1 MLPLA
6 ILRESSAPLS
16 KAPHP
21 SYGQIL
27 KSSSIVGGAQ
37 GINYLIGMVRTKVVA
52 VLLGPSGVGLV
63 GLYIS
68 ATSLVGVITGLG
80 IGTSGVREVAEAHAS
95 GDAARVA
102 RTVHTLR
109 RACWVSGLFGW
120 FVTIALA
127 YPLSV
132 WTFGSGE
139 RAVAVALLGVTLLL
153 SSVSGGQTA
162 LLQGARRIGDL
173 ARLSVISVLVGTI
186 TAVAVYA
193 WLGERGI
200 VPVLIATALVNVG
213 FSWWFARCMPITPVA
228 MAWAETWQHS
238 KRIVVLGLAFM
249 WGGLMT
255 GVVTLVIQSVI
266 VRELG
271 LEANGLYQAAWA
283 ISGVFA
289 GFILGAMGADFY
301 PRLTAVV
308 TDHEETNRLINEQ
321 TEIGILLALP
331 GLLGT
336 LAFAPWVMHI
346 FYSSKFLP
354 GAELLPWF
362 VLGIF
367 GQVISWP
374 MGFALAAQGA
384 ARWYAVVETCANIL
398 RLALSVV
405 LLRWVGLWG
414 AALAIPLLYLAY
426 TALLLWICRRLTGFR
441 WAGASLKLL
450 ATSAALVLAGF
461 AAQKWLV
468 GYLALATGAILTMA
482 ACLLSLRGVAARLGR
497 DHRIV
502 QMACQL
508 PGIKFACGI

>member
-1 MLPLA
+1 M
-6 ILRESSAPLS
+6 S

-120 FVTIALA
+120 FLTIALA

-153 SSVSGGQTA
+153 SSVAGGQTA

-173 ARLSVISVLVGTI
+173 ARLNVISVLVGTI
-186 TAVAVYA
+186 TAVAIYA

-213 FSWWFARCMPITPVA
+213 FSWWFARCVPITPVA

-238 KRIVVLGLAFM
+238 KRLIRLGLAFM
-249 WGGLMT
+249 WGALLT
-255 GVVTLVIQSVI
+255 AAVTLAIQSLI
-266 VRELG
+266 VRNLG
-271 LEANGLYQAAWA
+271 LDANGVYQAAWA
-283 ISGVFA
+283 ISGMFA
-289 GFILGAMGADFY
+289 GFILGAMATDFY
-301 PRLTAVV
+301 PRLTAVAH
-308 TDHEETNRLINEQ
+308 DHEQVNRLINEQ

-336 LAFAPWVMHI
+336 LAFAPWIMRI
-346 FYSSKFLP
+346 FYTAKFLP

-374 MGFALAAQGA
+374 MGFAVVAQGA
-384 ARWYAVVETCANIL
+384 AGWYVAIETSANIL
-398 RLALSVV
+398 RFVLSLV
-405 LLRWVGLWG
+405 LLQWLGLWG
-414 AALAIPLLYLAY
+414 TALAIPLLYVFV
-426 TALLLWICRRLTGFR
+426 TALVYWVCRRLTGFR
-441 WAGASLKLL
+441 WAAASLKLL

-461 AAQKWLV
+461 AAQKWLP
-468 GYLALATGAILTMA
+468 GYFGIAAGGVLTA
-482 ACLLSLRGVAARLGR
+482 VACVFTLRGIATRLGK
-497 DHRIV
+497 DHRII
-502 QMACQL
+502 QIACRF
-508 PGIKFACGI
+508 PGGRIACGP

>member
-1 MLPLA
+1 M
-6 ILRESSAPLS
+6 LS
-16 KAPHP
+16 KAHHN
-21 SYGQIL
+21 SYAQIL
-27 KSSSIVGGAQ
+27 KSSSIIGGAQ
-37 GINYLIGMVRTKVVA
+37 GINYLIGMVRTKLVA

-68 ATSLVGVITGLG
+68 ATSLVGAITGLG

-109 RACWVSGLFGW
+109 RACWVTGLLGW
-120 FVTIALA
+120 FVTVALA

-139 RAVAVALLGVTLLL
+139 RALAVALLGVTLLL

-173 ARLSVISVLVGTI
+173 ARLNVISVLVGTI
-186 TAVAVYA
+186 AAVAIYA

-200 VPVLIATALVNVG
+200 VPVIIATALVNVG
-213 FSWWFARCMPITPVA
+213 FSWWFARCVPITPVA
-228 MAWAETWQHS
+228 MAWTETWRDS
-238 KRIVVLGLAFM
+238 KRLIRLGLAFM
-249 WGGLMT
+249 WGGLLT
-255 GVVTLVIQSVI
+255 GAVTLALQSLI
-266 VRELG
+266 VRKLG
-271 LEANGLYQAAWA
+271 LDANGVYQAAWA
-283 ISGVFA
+283 ISGMFA
-289 GFILGAMGADFY
+289 GFILGAMGTDFY
-301 PRLTAVV
+301 PRLTAVAH
-308 TDHEETNRLINEQ
+308 DHGQVNRLINEQ

-336 LAFAPWVMHI
+336 LAFAPWIMRI
-346 FYSSKFLP
+346 FYTAKFLP

-374 MGFALAAQGA
+374 MGFAVMAQGA
-384 ARWYAVVETCANIL
+384 AGWYVAIETSANML
-398 RLALSVV
+398 RFVLSLV
-405 LLRWVGLWG
+405 LLQWLGLWG
-414 AALAIPLLYLAY
+414 TALAIPLLYVFV
-426 TALLLWICRRLTGFR
+426 TALVYWICRRLTGFR
-441 WAGASLKLL
+441 WAAGSLKLL

-461 AAQKWLV
+461 AAQKWLP
-468 GYLALATGAILTMA
+468 GYSGFAVGAILTAA
-482 ACLLSLRGVAARLGR
+482 ACLLSLRGVATRLGE

-508 PGIKFACGI
+508 PGIKFVCGI